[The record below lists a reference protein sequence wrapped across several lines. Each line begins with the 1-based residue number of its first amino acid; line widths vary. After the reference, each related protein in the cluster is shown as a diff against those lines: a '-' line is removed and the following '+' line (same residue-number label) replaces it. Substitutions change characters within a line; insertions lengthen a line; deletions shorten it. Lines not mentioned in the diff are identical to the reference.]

1 MALGFAIFARRVVA
15 SRLVLHF
22 TSIAKTAASAKA
34 TSAVRDQFARDLSEA
49 RTARRARERE
59 EFTEIRTTLDAGRLL
74 AAHPHPPPHPH
85 PHSHSQGLRRAWDAQ
100 TDHEGVRRKAVKS
113 AFYSACSA
121 LVDRMDLSGEQL
133 SAARVAR
140 RHAHAHR
147 VRAVGAGEHPAG
159 PACGARCRGAGT
171 SGGTA

>member
-74 AAHPHPPPHPH
+74 AAHS
-85 PHSHSQGLRRAWDAQ
+85 HSHGLRRAWDAQ

-147 VRAVGAGEHPAG
+147 VRAVGTGEHPAG